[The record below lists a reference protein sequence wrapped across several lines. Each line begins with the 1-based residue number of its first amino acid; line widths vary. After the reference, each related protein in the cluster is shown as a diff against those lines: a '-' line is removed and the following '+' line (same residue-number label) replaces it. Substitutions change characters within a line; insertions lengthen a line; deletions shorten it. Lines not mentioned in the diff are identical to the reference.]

1 MRPFYCGFP
10 EVVLARCSLIIRKTR
25 CLKCLIMTKYA
36 KREIIGV
43 LVCGL
48 LLAACTTTASTQK
61 APAHRRQLE
70 TAACKLI
77 SVPPTPTPGMSE
89 AISMPISTLFA
100 LKKTDDNSLQK
111 VVRAYD
117 AAASAQNTVAMI
129 RALTNG
135 VRDCHGLGLKTA
147 A

>member
-1 MRPFYCGFP
+1 
-10 EVVLARCSLIIRKTR
+10 
-25 CLKCLIMTKYA
+25 
-36 KREIIGV
+36 
-43 LVCGL
+43 
-48 LLAACTTTASTQK
+48 
-61 APAHRRQLE
+61 
-70 TAACKLI
+70 
-77 SVPPTPTPGMSE
+77 
-89 AISMPISTLFA
+89 MPISTLFA